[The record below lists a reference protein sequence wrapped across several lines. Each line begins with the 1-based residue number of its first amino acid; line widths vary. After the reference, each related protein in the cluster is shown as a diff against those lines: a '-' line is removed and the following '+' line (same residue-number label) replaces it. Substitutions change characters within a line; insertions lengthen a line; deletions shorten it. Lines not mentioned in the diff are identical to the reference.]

1 MLGAPGN
8 ISASSIE
15 ALSAEHHAICALTH
29 PKKGLEGY
37 GSEVTFY
44 FGDRDNPADLAHRSS
59 GICGRDSGGHSDRPD
74 ADAALIRQEAFAM
87 DKGRYSII
95 FSSLTGNTKI
105 LAETI
110 RAVLPAENCDY
121 YGVPETQE
129 LHSEILYIGFWT
141 DKGNADNATLE
152 LLSKLRGKKVF
163 LFGTAGFGGSVAYF
177 QKILDH
183 VKQSVDPSNTV
194 VGEYMCQGKMPQSV
208 RDRYMKMK
216 AQPEHPANID
226 ALIENFD
233 RALSH
238 PDEDDL
244 ERLRKIILG

>member
-1 MLGAPGN
+1 
-8 ISASSIE
+8 
-15 ALSAEHHAICALTH
+15 
-29 PKKGLEGY
+29 
-37 GSEVTFY
+37 
-44 FGDRDNPADLAHRSS
+44 
-59 GICGRDSGGHSDRPD
+59 
-74 ADAALIRQEAFAM
+74 M
-87 DKGRYSII
+87 DKEKYSII

-163 LFGTAGFGGSVAYF
+163 LFGTAGFGGSAAYF
-177 QKILDH
+177 QKIFDH

-194 VGEYMCQGKMPQSV
+194 VGEYMCQGKMPQCV
-208 RDRYMKMK
+208 RNRYMKMK
-216 AQPEHPANID
+216 AQPEYPANID
-226 ALIENFD
+226 ALIDNFD

>member
-1 MLGAPGN
+1 
-8 ISASSIE
+8 
-15 ALSAEHHAICALTH
+15 
-29 PKKGLEGY
+29 
-37 GSEVTFY
+37 
-44 FGDRDNPADLAHRSS
+44 
-59 GICGRDSGGHSDRPD
+59 
-74 ADAALIRQEAFAM
+74 M

-95 FSSLTGNTKI
+95 FSSLTGNTKK

-163 LFGTAGFGGSVAYF
+163 LFGTAGFGGSAAYF
-177 QKILDH
+177 RKILDH

-194 VGEYMCQGKMPQSV
+194 IGEYMCQGKMPQSV

-226 ALIENFD
+226 ALIGNFD